1 MKKYSCLNCVN
12 NNSPLCEYCSTT
24 EASSGK
30 QKKPRYFIQH
40 SRVVVSEGVGTDI
53 VKRILRCQSIPLELV
68 MCYNEKVAPLEALG
82 ED

>member
-1 MKKYSCLNCVN
+1 MNKYSCLNCVN
-12 NNSPLCEYCSTT
+12 NNSPLCEHCSTI
-24 EASSGK
+24 EAPSGK

-40 SRVVVSEGVGTDI
+40 SCVIVSEGIGSDI

-68 MCYNEKVAPLEALG
+68 MRYNEKVAPLEAPG